1 MTKFKVTL
9 VSEDTDKLLVRKFY
23 EKEINSDT
31 FDKIYLLMIEDS
43 L

>member
-9 VSEDTDKLLVRKFY
+9 VSKDTDKL
-23 EKEINSDT
+23 NSDT
-31 FDKIYLLMIEDS
+31 FDKIYLLMIGDS